1 MCRGGSMLVAMQL
14 VFTQGR
20 CSPLSRVFRI
30 GYLFRKR
37 FSQALSG
44 CHPAVWVPPRS
55 SWNRA
60 TIQHLAAY
68 Y

>member
-30 GYLFRKR
+30 GYLFRK
-37 FSQALSG
+37 FNFAGYVWLPPGCYG
-44 CHPAVWVPPRS
+44 CHPALHGIAKPYS
-55 SWNRA
+55 
-60 TIQHLAAY
+60 T
-68 Y
+68 